1 VTAPHV
7 EATAALLWQG
17 LVPAPEGA
25 EALRAALA
33 AAREEAFARLS
44 PVLPAL
50 AGLPPIDGLRGALAA
65 LPDGDDAAVRVAA
78 AIPVATA
85 ALWRLAHGEAPVAPS
100 PGAAQAWDFLY
111 MLHGHAPRPA
121 HVAALDGYLTT
132 VADHGMNASTFTG
145 RVVASTRAGIVSSVV
160 AALCALKGPLHG
172 GAPGPVLDMLDA
184 IGSADNAEAWLTA
197 QLDAGAR
204 LMGFGHR
211 IYRTR
216 DPRADVLRAA
226 LARLGADEGRL
237 ALARRVE
244 AVAHRLLKVRY
255 PGRNL
260 DTNVEFYTALL
271 LDAVGLPRGLFTCA
285 FAMGRVLG
293 WVAHACEQ
301 AATGRI
307 IRPASRY
314 VGPAPAGVELAEVA
328 G

>member
-1 VTAPHV
+1 MQFTAERFDDV
-7 EATAALLWQG
+7 IG
-17 LVPAPEGA
+17 EG
-25 EALRAALA
+25 
-33 AAREEAFARLS
+33 
-44 PVLPAL
+44 
-50 AGLPPIDGLRGALAA
+50 
-65 LPDGDDAAVRVAA
+65 
-78 AIPVATA
+78 
-85 ALWRLAHGEAPVAPS
+85 
-100 PGAAQAWDFLY
+100 
-111 MLHGHAPRPA
+111 
-121 HVAALDGYLTT
+121 
-132 VADHGMNASTFTG
+132 
-145 RVVASTRAGIVSSVV
+145 
-160 AALCALKGPLHG
+160 
-172 GAPGPVLDMLDA
+172 
-184 IGSADNAEAWLTA
+184 
-197 QLDAGAR
+197 LDAGAR

-226 LARLGADEGRL
+226 LDGLGADAGRL

-244 AVAHRLLKVRY
+244 AAAHRLLKARY

-271 LDAVGLPRGLFTCA
+271 LDAVGLPRDLFTCA

-314 VGPAPAGVELAEVA
+314 VGPVPAGLELAEVA